1 MLKTNQK
8 ISITGESFVTDAEGK
23 QVSAAGFSALIDS
36 VNPEEISL
44 SVWQNDKTAYNSN
57 RSVVRADQRAFEDFA
72 YAKQDELLAAA
83 QEV

>member
-44 SVWQNDKTAYNSN
+44 SVWQNDKTAFNSN
-57 RSVVRADQRAFEDFA
+57 RSAVRADQRAFEDFA